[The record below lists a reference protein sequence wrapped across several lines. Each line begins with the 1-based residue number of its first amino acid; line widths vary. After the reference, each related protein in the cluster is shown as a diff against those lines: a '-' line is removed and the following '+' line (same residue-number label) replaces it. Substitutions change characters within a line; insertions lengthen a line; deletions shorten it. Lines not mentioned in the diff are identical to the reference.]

1 MLVGLYGGTFDP
13 VHLGHTHAA
22 LQVQQAL
29 NLGEV
34 RMVLAARPGHRG
46 APAEN
51 TRHRWRMLCL
61 ACDQHECLVAD
72 DTELHR
78 AGTSYT
84 IDTVAAVRGDQQ
96 DVVPCWILGQDAF
109 ATLPVWYRWQSL
121 LDFCNLIVVER
132 PGDTRDEPVE
142 VQSLCHDH
150 EVQAFDQ
157 TRIGQILRLNI
168 PMKEI
173 SATQIRSNIAAGEAV
188 EHLLAPP
195 VYAYIRQ
202 HRLYVNTENTI

>member
-1 MLVGLYGGTFDP
+1 MLIGLYGGTFDP

-22 LQVQQAL
+22 LQVHQAL
-29 NLGEV
+29 GLSEV
-34 RMVLAARPGHRG
+34 RLVLAARPGHR
-46 APAEN
+46 AEPAEN
-51 TRHRWRMLCL
+51 TAHRWRMLCL
-61 ACDQHECLVAD
+61 ACEQHPALLAD

-84 IDTVAAVRGDQQ
+84 IDTVSAIRAGNPRAL
-96 DVVPCWILGQDAF
+96 PCWILGQDAF
-109 ATLPVWYRWQSL
+109 ATLPIWYRWQSL

-132 PGDTRDEPVE
+132 PGDTRDEPDE
-142 VQSLCHDH
+142 VQSLCHTH
-150 EVQAFDQ
+150 EVQQFDAS
-157 TRIGQILRLNI
+157 RIGQVYRLRV

-173 SATQIRSNIAAGEAV
+173 SATQIRTSIAAGDPV

-202 HRLYVNTENTI
+202 HRLYVNTENSI